1 MGSYSLVLKNS
12 VEKDLRKIP
21 KELLPHIFL
30 HLENLSDN
38 PLPHDV
44 QKLAGAESLYRV
56 RAVDERIVYQVLH
69 ESREVIV
76 YYIRHRS
83 VAYRGL

>member
-1 MGSYSLVLKNS
+1 MGSYSLSFKNS
-12 VEKDLRKIP
+12 IEKDLRKIP
-21 KELLPHIFL
+21 RELLPHIFE
-30 HLENLSDN
+30 HIEKLSAD

-56 RAVDERIVYQVLH
+56 RVGDYRIIYQVLH
-69 ESREVIV
+69 ESHEVIV
-76 YYIRHRS
+76 YYIRHRN

>member
-1 MGSYSLVLKNS
+1 MSSYSLSFKNS
-12 VEKDLRKIP
+12 FEKDLRKIP
-21 KELLPHIFL
+21 KELLLHIFE
-30 HLENLSDN
+30 HIENLSMD

-44 QKLAGAESLYRV
+44 QKLAGAKSLYRIRV
-56 RAVDERIVYQVLH
+56 GEYRIIYQVLH
-69 ESREVIV
+69 ESHEVIV

>member
-1 MGSYSLVLKNS
+1 MSSYSLAFKNS

-21 KELLPHIFL
+21 KELLPHLIE
-30 HLENLSDN
+30 HIENLSTD

-44 QKLAGAESLYRV
+44 QKLAGAESLFRIRVGEYR
-56 RAVDERIVYQVLH
+56 IIYQVLH
-69 ESREVIV
+69 ESHEVIV

-83 VAYRGL
+83 VAYRGV

>member
-1 MGSYSLVLKNS
+1 MGSYSISFKNS
-12 VEKDLRKIP
+12 IEKDLRKIP
-21 KELLPHIFL
+21 KELLPHIFE
-30 HLENLSDN
+30 HLENLSTD

-44 QKLAGAESLYRV
+44 QKLAGAELLYRV
-56 RAVDERIVYQVLH
+56 RAGDYRIIYQVMH

-83 VAYRGL
+83 IAYRGL